1 MFYSLRWR
9 LLLSFVLVIAVALGM
24 AAFFTSRA
32 ASNEMERFQEE
43 RATERSERL
52 KAMLSRQYAQSR
64 DWRRVQVVLEQVGQI
79 YSERVVVINRGGQVV
94 ADSRRSV
101 VGRFMGSPVRSER
114 ILTVAGPGGEVGTI
128 LVNPE
133 TLPGESAAVLLEPD
147 LPSINRFLIWSGLL
161 AVALAGVLTFF
172 LSRRILAPVES
183 LSKAARAMARGD
195 FSRRVEARSR
205 DEVGDLA
212 RTFNTMAQDLSKTEE
227 IRRSL
232 VADVAHEL
240 RTPLSNIRGYLEA
253 IRDGVVSPDAATLD
267 SMHEEVQLLTRLIED
282 LQELALAE
290 SGQLTLHIQHCDLS
304 DLVRKAVAAVQ
315 PHADAKGIS
324 IGVAPL
330 DTAEVQADPGRIGQ
344 VLRNLLV
351 NATNYTPSGGA
362 VQVTVSPVRDGVE
375 VSVQDSGPGIPPE
388 DLPYLFERFYRV
400 DKSRSRATGGVGL
413 GLTIAKRLV
422 EAHGGA
428 INVRSQAGSGST
440 FYFTLPSNGGG
451 DSAKDS

>member
-1 MFYSLRWR
+1 M
-9 LLLSFVLVIAVALGM
+9 
-24 AAFFTSRA
+24 
-32 ASNEMERFQEE
+32 
-43 RATERSERL
+43 
-52 KAMLSRQYAQSR
+52 
-64 DWRRVQVVLEQVGQI
+64 
-79 YSERVVVINRGGQVV
+79 
-94 ADSRRSV
+94 
-101 VGRFMGSPVRSER
+101 
-114 ILTVAGPGGEVGTI
+114 
-128 LVNPE
+128 
-133 TLPGESAAVLLEPD
+133 
-147 LPSINRFLIWSGLL
+147 
-161 AVALAGVLTFF
+161 
-172 LSRRILAPVES
+172 
-183 LSKAARAMARGD
+183 
-195 FSRRVEARSR
+195 
-205 DEVGDLA
+205 
-212 RTFNTMAQDLSKTEE
+212 
-227 IRRSL
+227 
-232 VADVAHEL
+232 
-240 RTPLSNIRGYLEA
+240 
-253 IRDGVVSPDAATLD
+253 
-267 SMHEEVQLLTRLIED
+267 
-282 LQELALAE
+282 
-290 SGQLTLHIQHCDLS
+290 
-304 DLVRKAVAAVQ
+304 AAVQ

-330 DTAEVQADPGRIGQ
+330 DTAGVQADPGRIGQ